1 MLRFYEE
8 SYVCHI
14 IIDNSF
20 ASEDLQKLE
29 TLFEEE
35 YSQWFV
41 EFVNIY
47 TLDASIIEILYS
59 EIFLKQKDIVLH
71 PQKERLTHYLHKLGF
86 KTFSSLEHKEAIVD
100 AQSIEVILIGGSMD
114 SFEKIVA
121 IVKQC
126 NFENLSLVIVQHQ
139 QAEGRNSFDKI
150 LQPYTSHKV
159 SYAKEMQQLQ
169 KGRIY
174 LAPHNKHLLVE
185 NGYCILSDAPK
196 YNFAKPSIS
205 LSYESF
211 SNYYKNSLVIIQE
224 CGYVN
229 DGVDKLSMLQNNGSK
244 IIIQNQE
251 ECAGE
256 ARSMV
261 VHALQEKRHNYLFHL
276 QEIIAYIHFLN
287 TNYSKEE
294 YIIYLMQQIRLKF
307 GYDLREYHH
316 EMLQRRLETFMIK
329 RQTKSFKNIVGD
341 ILFNQTEFKKFLL
354 EVSINVT
361 EFFRNPQMYKD
372 LKEILLTSFQN
383 RKNIKIWSAGCS
395 SGQEAISLAIL
406 LENVAKFDKSI
417 IYATDFNKTI
427 IEEAKNGLYDSS
439 TYEKAK
445 ENLTL
450 SRLNISLKNYF
461 SINANFVTVQ
471 PFIKEKILYF
481 EHNLV
486 TDSSF
491 NEFDIIVCGNVLIYF
506 EEALQKRVF
515 ELFYNSLK
523 FGGYLI
529 LGEKE
534 LLHHD
539 YSSKFERYNNTTQI
553 YKKIR

>member
-14 IIDNSF
+14 IIDDLF
-20 ASEDLQKLE
+20 ADEDLQRLE
-29 TLFEEE
+29 RLFEEE

-41 EFVNIY
+41 EFINIY
-47 TLDASIIEILYS
+47 IIDASIIEILYN
-59 EIFLKQKDIVLH
+59 EIILKKKNIFLQPH
-71 PQKERLTHYLHKLGF
+71 KERLTHYLHKLGF
-86 KTFSSLEHKEAIVD
+86 QTFATLEDTEPVVD

-114 SFEKIVA
+114 SFDKIIA

-126 NFENLSLVIVQHQ
+126 SFENLSLVIVQHQ
-139 QAEGRNSFDKI
+139 QAEGKNDFDKI
-150 LQPYTSHKV
+150 LQPYTSQKV
-159 SYAKEMQQLQ
+159 SYAKEMQKIQ

-185 NGYCILSDAPK
+185 NGYFILSDAPK
-196 YNFAKPSIS
+196 YNLAKPSIS

-211 SNYYKNSLVIIQE
+211 SNHYKKSLLIVQE

-229 DGVDKLSMLQNNGSK
+229 DGVDKLSILKNNGSK

-261 VHALQEKRHNYLFHL
+261 VQALQEKLHDYIFHL
-276 QEIIAYIHFLN
+276 QEIIAYIHFLD

-294 YIIYLMQQIRLKF
+294 YINYLLQQIQERY

-316 EMLQRRLETFMIK
+316 EMLQRRLKTFMIK
-329 RQTKSFKNIVGD
+329 RQTKNFKNIIGD
-341 ILFNQTEFKKFLL
+341 ILFKKREFKRFLL

-361 EFFRNPQMYKD
+361 EFFRNPRMYRNLKD
-372 LKEILLTSFQN
+372 IIEISYKN

-395 SGQEAISLAIL
+395 RGKEAISLAIL
-406 LENVAKFDKSI
+406 LETLSKLDKSI
-417 IYATDFNKTI
+417 IYATDFNKLI
-427 IEEAKNGLYDSS
+427 IEEAKNGIYAFG

-445 ENLTL
+445 ENLKF
-450 SRLNISLKNYF
+450 SKLNISLEEYF
-461 SINANFVTVQ
+461 SVNANFVTVK

-481 EHNLV
+481 EHNLA

-491 NEFDIIVCGNVLIYF
+491 NEFDIIMCSNVLIYF

-534 LLHHD
+534 LLHQD
-539 YSSKFERYNNTTQI
+539 YHAKFERYNNTTQI